1 MVTAA
6 PSPPV
11 SRVESEV
18 QRARGLLQKR
28 RFAQSLAAAEAL
40 LAEVPENRDVL
51 YLIAVN
57 QRYLGRMADAL
68 RTLTHFEQLHPT
80 YGRLFQER
88 GHCLKA
94 VGQTEAAIDAY
105 ERAVH
110 LNAALPAS
118 WRALSELQRSVGRTA
133 EADEAGRFAKHMA
146 TLPAEIVTATSLFAE
161 DETYAA
167 EALVRQFL
175 QKHGDHI
182 EGMRLLAQIGMKLDV
197 LDDAEFL
204 LESLLVFSADYHAAR
219 YEYAL
224 VLSRRHKFQSALGE
238 IHELL
243 RLDPGNRAFR
253 TVEANAYVGLGE
265 HERALQ
271 IFRDL
276 LSDAPQQED
285 LHLSIAH
292 ALKTMGKQTEAVESY
307 RAAATARPN
316 FGDAYWSL
324 ANLKT
329 YKFGDAE
336 IEQMRVHVAD
346 PSTPLVDRYHLSFAL
361 GKALEDRADYAESFR
376 YYEQGNQL
384 KHGEIRYKPELTERN
399 TRMQKAV
406 CAREFFASRPVVG
419 CPDPDPIFIVGLP
432 RAGSTLLEQILASHS
447 QVEGTMELSDIPRLV
462 AQLQGREIAGGES
475 RYPQVLTELTAEQ
488 LRGYGEKY
496 LADTR
501 VFRSGKAG
509 APARYFI
516 DKMPNNFRHIGL
528 IHLILPNARIID
540 ARREPMA
547 CCFSNYKQ
555 LFANGQEFTYSLQ
568 DIGRYYRTYVELMQH
583 WDEALPGKVLRM
595 QHEDVVEDLEGSV
608 RRLLEFC
615 GLPFEPACLEFWKT
629 ERNVRTASSEQVRR
643 PIFKE
648 GLDQWRHFEPWLGPL
663 KEALS

>member
-1 MVTAA
+1 
-6 PSPPV
+6 
-11 SRVESEV
+11 V

-28 RFAQSLAAAEAL
+28 QFAQSLAAAEAL

-57 QRYLGRMADAL
+57 QRYLGRIADAL

-94 VGQTEAAIDAY
+94 VGQTQAAIDAY

-118 WRALSELQRSVGRTA
+118 WRALSDLQRSVGRTA

-146 TLPAEIVTATSLFAE
+146 TLPAEVVTATSLFAE
-161 DETYAA
+161 GETYAA

-204 LESLLVFSADYHAAR
+204 LESLLVFSEDYHAAR

-224 VLSRRHKFQSALGE
+224 VLSRRHKFQNALE
-238 IHELL
+238 EVRKLQKV
-243 RLDPGNRAFR
+243 DADNRAFR

-271 IFRDL
+271 IFREL
-276 LSDAPQQED
+276 LSDAPQKED

-292 ALKTMGKQTEAVESY
+292 ALKTMGKQTDAVESY
-307 RAAATARPN
+307 REAAAARPG

-329 YKFGDAE
+329 YKFTDAE
-336 IEQMRVHVAD
+336 MQQMRLYVAD
-346 PSTPLVDRYHLSFAL
+346 PATALVDRYHLSFAL
-361 GKALEDRADYAESFR
+361 GKALEDRADYAEAFR

-399 TRMQKAV
+399 TRLQKAV
-406 CAREFFASRPVVG
+406 CTRELFASRRGVG

-462 AQLQGREIAGGES
+462 AQLQGREMAGGES

-501 VFRSGKAG
+501 VFRTGKAG
-509 APARYFI
+509 APPRYFI